1 MKRLSPRHHSW
12 RTTNTKNK
20 DPTPK
25 LALAAV
31 SVLAGPMQS
40 VQISVLTDLDTLPSV
55 PDSFAASGS
64 AVATGVLYATGTV
77 FTGPYNWPPPPS
89 GRVVMVKYFDCPD
102 GTFNV
107 ELRVWLLAEGNTKGV
122 WRVIGGTGSYARLI
136 GHGKLTGTY
145 DPVNNDVLDIY
156 TGKMAIAGPP
166 PTLPPPWAGG
176 K

>member
-1 MKRLSPRHHSW
+1 MRRSAVLVVLVAGLS
-12 RTTNTKNK
+12 
-20 DPTPK
+20 

-55 PDSFAASGS
+55 PDPFAASGP
-64 AVATGVLYATGTV
+64 AVATGVLCATGTV

-89 GRVVMVKYFDCPD
+89 GSVVMVKYFICAD
-102 GTFNV
+102 GTFDV
-107 ELRVWLLAEGNTKGV
+107 ELRVWLLAAGNTKGI
-122 WRVIGGTGSYARLI
+122 WKVIGGSGSYAHLN
-136 GHGKLTGTY
+136 GHGTLTGTY
-145 DPVNNDVLDIY
+145 DPATNDVLDIY

-166 PTLPPPWAGG
+166 PTFPPPWAGG